1 MKVVASDFD
10 NTLYVKDKNSLQ
22 YNINSVKKFIEKG
35 NDFIIITGRSYSNI
49 KKVLNELD
57 IPYTYLVCQD
67 GANIFNK
74 EDICIKSNKLDIR
87 KSNQIEKYLQL
98 KNLPYTFESAFNDND
113 NINNAVKI
121 TVTVKNLEEA
131 LKITEEIKLIEN
143 IYAYVSTKY
152 INIIDNY
159 VNKSSA
165 LKYLV
170 DNKFI
175 DNNITVLGDDIND
188 YEMLQKYDGRIMKKH
203 HKVLDTLNKKE
214 INSVSEYLDE
224 F

>member
-22 YNINSVKKFIEKG
+22 YNINSVKKFIDKG

-98 KNLPYTFESAFNDND
+98 KVFTNGYLHS
-113 NINNAVKI
+113 IQ
-121 TVTVKNLEEA
+121 LE
-131 LKITEEIKLIEN
+131 
-143 IYAYVSTKY
+143 V
-152 INIIDNY
+152 
-159 VNKSSA
+159 
-165 LKYLV
+165 
-170 DNKFI
+170 
-175 DNNITVLGDDIND
+175 
-188 YEMLQKYDGRIMKKH
+188 
-203 HKVLDTLNKKE
+203 
-214 INSVSEYLDE
+214 
-224 F
+224 

>member
-22 YNINSVKKFIEKG
+22 YNINSVKKFIDKG

-98 KNLPYTFESAFNDND
+98 KNLPYTFESALNDND

-143 IYAYVSTKY
+143 IYAYVSTKH